1 MHGNS
6 DNAMSKLRLTD
17 WADVFGILSAV
28 AVVASLYYVAVELDD
43 NTATHKARNQRELI
57 DALQQ
62 LEYGWVQD
70 ADLARIV
77 YRASEGQALEPVDQY
92 RVESLVYLYLNN
104 WEQALH
110 DYRHG
115 VMEEEIWNA
124 LDRWMTAKAR
134 QPYFRDVVRAAS
146 TGDTYSELFEQHL
159 TEVVLPAVE
168 VSGT

>member
-1 MHGNS
+1 MN
-6 DNAMSKLRLTD
+6 KLRLTD

-43 NTATHKARNQRELI
+43 NTATHQASNQRALV

-70 ADLARIV
+70 TDLARIV
-77 YRASEGQALEPVDQY
+77 YRASEGQDLEPVEQY

-110 DYRHG
+110 AYTHG
-115 VMEEEIWNA
+115 VMEEEIWSA
-124 LDRWMTAKAR
+124 LDRWMISKAR
-134 QPYFRDVVRAAS
+134 QPYFREVVKAAS
-146 TGDTYSELFEQHL
+146 TGDTYSELFEKHL
-159 TEVVLPAVE
+159 VDVVLPSVE
-168 VSGT
+168 AKTL

>member
-70 ADLARIV
+70 ADGLPVPGIPHISGGKDTGNTGFQQQWIAV
-77 YRASEGQALEPVDQY
+77 LEANRTMIPVQ
-92 RVESLVYLYLNN
+92 
-104 WEQALH
+104 
-110 DYRHG
+110 
-115 VMEEEIWNA
+115 
-124 LDRWMTAKAR
+124 
-134 QPYFRDVVRAAS
+134 
-146 TGDTYSELFEQHL
+146 
-159 TEVVLPAVE
+159 
-168 VSGT
+168 

>member
-1 MHGNS
+1 
-6 DNAMSKLRLTD
+6 MSKLRLTD
-17 WADVFGILSAV
+17 WADVFGILSAA

-57 DALQQ
+57 NALQQ

-77 YRASEGQALEPVDQY
+77 YRASEGQPLEPVERY

-110 DYRHG
+110 DYTHG
-115 VMEEEIWNA
+115 VMEEEIWTA
-124 LDRWMTAKAR
+124 LDRWMIAKAR
-134 QPYFRDVVRAAS
+134 EDYFRRVVEAAS
-146 TGDTYSELFEQHL
+146 SSGTYSELFEQHL
-159 TEVVLPAVE
+159 RDVVLPKVE
-168 VSGT
+168 ASSG